1 MNQISLFDG
10 EQPLKITK
18 PIRLIELFAG
28 YGSQALALKYLG
40 VPFQS
45 WAICEWAI
53 KSIQAYKDIH
63 FGDDNTDYSKAMS
76 EIELNEYLF
85 NKGISSNYNEPMT
98 FEQINRLN
106 ESAKRKIYNNI
117 VATNNF
123 VNIQQLKGENLE
135 ITDTDKYTY
144 LMTYSFPCQDLSL
157 AGNGKG
163 MAKGDGTRSGMLW
176 EVERILDELNRG
188 GQQCLP
194 QILLM
199 ENVPQVH
206 SEDNKQHFYA
216 WCNKLE
222 SLGYKNYWQDLNAKD
237 YGVPQNRDRC
247 FMVSALGDYYYDFPA
262 PIKLTKRL
270 KDVLEKNV
278 DEKFYLSDVA
288 LNGVLNTTYNCSTLE
303 ARTEKDGIIP
313 TICARDYKD
322 PKLVIEGEP
331 KCEQVAQIES
341 SGYTEMTGRVY
352 SANGLSP
359 TVRTFAGGNTET
371 KIAVPT
377 TTRGKDIVGAL
388 RATQHKNGKRNILR
402 NMQDG
407 AGYEGI
413 IEPIVY
419 DGFNQQI
426 RKDQS
431 VIGTL
436 TRNCGADLKRNG
448 QGIIEPIAYDEQNQY
463 LRQDG
468 CVGTL
473 TTDGSSPKHNN
484 RIVEPNLKTK
494 MCNELIASGAV
505 KENDVIRH
513 SYTNSRMKG
522 EMKDI
527 QQNNISPTLD
537 TRCDCLGVVNNYRIR
552 KLTPRECGRL
562 MGVRDDDIT
571 VMSKNQSNS
580 SLYHLYGDSIVVDVL
595 MAIIG
600 MMI

>member
-76 EIELNEYLF
+76 ETELNEYLF

-98 FEQINRLN
+98 YDQIKRLS

-123 VNIQQLKGENLE
+123 VNIQQLKGKNLE

-199 ENVPQVH
+199 ENVPQLH
-206 SEDNKQHFYA
+206 SEDNKPHFYA

-278 DEKFYLSDVA
+278 DEKYYLSDIAIKGA
-288 LNGVLNTTYNCSTLE
+288 LNTNFNCISLE
-303 ARTEKDGIIP
+303 SRTEKDGVIP
-313 TICARDYKD
+313 TLCARDYKD
-322 PKLVIEGEP
+322 LKLVIEP
-331 KCEQVAQIES
+331 QCEQVAQIES

-371 KIAVPT
+371 KIIEEIEVCD
-377 TTRGKDIVGAL
+377 GKSRVW
-388 RATQHKNGKRNILR
+388 
-402 NMQDG
+402 
-407 AGYEGI
+407 
-413 IEPIVY
+413 
-419 DGFNQQI
+419 
-426 RKDQS
+426 RKGDYA
-431 VIGTL
+431 GTL
-436 TRNCGADLKRNG
+436 LTNSNNTGCGVQLIK
-448 QGIIEPIAYDEQNQY
+448 EPIAYDEQNQY
-463 LRQDG
+463 FRQDG

-527 QQNNISPTLD
+527 QQNNISPTRD

-571 VMSKNQSNS
+571 IMAKNQSNS

-595 MAIIG
+595 MAIFEQ
-600 MMI
+600 ML

>member
-76 EIELNEYLF
+76 ETELNEYLF

-98 FEQINRLN
+98 FEQIKRLN

-123 VNIQQLKGENLE
+123 VNIQQLTGENLE
-135 ITDTDKYTY
+135 VTATDKYTY

-247 FMVSALGDYYYDFPA
+247 FMVSALGDYYYDFPE

-278 DEKFYLSDVA
+278 DERY
-288 LNGVLNTTYNCSTLE
+288 
-303 ARTEKDGIIP
+303 
-313 TICARDYKD
+313 
-322 PKLVIEGEP
+322 
-331 KCEQVAQIES
+331 
-341 SGYTEMTGRVY
+341 
-352 SANGLSP
+352 
-359 TVRTFAGGNTET
+359 
-371 KIAVPT
+371 
-377 TTRGKDIVGAL
+377 
-388 RATQHKNGKRNILR
+388 
-402 NMQDG
+402 
-407 AGYEGI
+407 
-413 IEPIVY
+413 
-419 DGFNQQI
+419 
-426 RKDQS
+426 
-431 VIGTL
+431 
-436 TRNCGADLKRNG
+436 
-448 QGIIEPIAYDEQNQY
+448 
-463 LRQDG
+463 
-468 CVGTL
+468 
-473 TTDGSSPKHNN
+473 
-484 RIVEPNLKTK
+484 
-494 MCNELIASGAV
+494 
-505 KENDVIRH
+505 
-513 SYTNSRMKG
+513 
-522 EMKDI
+522 
-527 QQNNISPTLD
+527 
-537 TRCDCLGVVNNYRIR
+537 
-552 KLTPRECGRL
+552 
-562 MGVRDDDIT
+562 
-571 VMSKNQSNS
+571 
-580 SLYHLYGDSIVVDVL
+580 
-595 MAIIG
+595 
-600 MMI
+600 

>member
-1 MNQISLFDG
+1 MANQISLFDG

-63 FGDDNTDYSKAMS
+63 FGDDDTDYSKAMS
-76 EIELNEYLF
+76 DNELLDYLF
-85 NKGISSNYNEPMT
+85 KKGISSNYNEPMT
-98 FEQINRLN
+98 YDQIKRLS
-106 ESAKRKIYNNI
+106 ELAKRKIYNNI
-117 VATNNF
+117 VATNNY

-135 ITDTDKYTY
+135 ITDTDQYTY

-157 AGNGKG
+157 AGDGKG

-176 EVERILDELNRG
+176 EVERILDELNSG

-199 ENVPQVH
+199 ENVPQIH
-206 SEDNKQHFYA
+206 SEDNKPHFYA

-247 FMVSALGDYYYDFPA
+247 FMVSALGDYYYDFPD

-278 DEKFYLSDVA
+278 DEKYYLSDKA
-288 LNGVLNTTYNCSTLE
+288 LQGCLNTTFNCSQLE
-303 ARTEKDGIIP
+303 NIIEKNGVIP

-322 PKLVIEGEP
+322 PKLVVEP
-331 KCEQVAQIES
+331 KCEQVAQITS
-341 SGYTEMTGRVY
+341 KGFTEMTGRVY
-352 SANGLSP
+352 SQDGLSP

-371 KIAVPT
+371 KILCRS
-377 TTRGKDIVGAL
+377 RGNNKGGEKDG
-388 RATQHKNGKRNILR
+388 NI
-402 NMQDG
+402 
-407 AGYEGI
+407 A
-413 IEPIVY
+413 P
-419 DGFNQQI
+419 
-426 RKDQS
+426 
-431 VIGTL
+431 TL
-436 TRNCGADLKRNG
+436 TISSWQENNFIK
-448 QGIIEPIAYDEQNQY
+448 EPIAYDERNGY
-463 LRQDG
+463 LREDG
-468 CVGTL
+468 CVGSL
-473 TTDGSSPKHNN
+473 VTDGSSPRKQN
-484 RIVEPNLKTK
+484 RVVEPTERFFKQALETARSNDCEIGDTINAYNESIDKT
-494 MCNELIASGAV
+494 G
-505 KENDVIRH
+505 
-513 SYTNSRMKG
+513 
-522 EMKDI
+522 
-527 QQNNISPTLD
+527 ISPTLT
-537 TRCDCLGVVNNYRIR
+537 TRPEGFKTAILPIDQSYRIR

-562 MGVRDDDIT
+562 MGVRDDYIT
-571 VMSKNQSNS
+571 IMAKNQSNS

-595 MAIIG
+595 MAIFG
-600 MMI
+600 QML

>member
-1 MNQISLFDG
+1 MANQISLFDG
-10 EQPLKITK
+10 EQSLKITK

-63 FGDDNTDYSKAMS
+63 FGDDDTDYSKAMS
-76 EIELNEYLF
+76 DNELLDYLF
-85 NKGISSNYNEPMT
+85 KKGISSNYNEPMT
-98 FEQINRLN
+98 YDQIKRLS

-123 VNIQQLKGENLE
+123 VNIQQLKGESLE

-247 FMVSALGDYYYDFPA
+247 FMVSALGDYYYDFPE

-278 DEKFYLSDVA
+278 DEKYYLSD
-288 LNGVLNTTYNCSTLE
+288 
-303 ARTEKDGIIP
+303 K
-313 TICARDYKD
+313 
-322 PKLVIEGEP
+322 VIENTCWHFGYYEDEIEDQI
-331 KCEQVAQIES
+331 KCKQVGQITS
-341 SGYTEMTGRVY
+341 RGFTEMTGRVY
-352 SANGLSP
+352 SQDGLLP
-359 TVRTFAGGNTET
+359 AVRTFAGGNTET
-371 KIAVPT
+371 KIIEEIEVCD
-377 TTRGKDIVGAL
+377 GKSRVW
-388 RATQHKNGKRNILR
+388 
-402 NMQDG
+402 
-407 AGYEGI
+407 
-413 IEPIVY
+413 
-419 DGFNQQI
+419 
-426 RKDQS
+426 RKGDYAR
-431 VIGTL
+431 TL
-436 TRNCGADLKRNG
+436 LTNSNNTGCGVQLIK
-448 QGIIEPIAYDEQNQY
+448 EPIAYDEQNQY

-552 KLTPRECGRL
+552 KLTPKECFRL
-562 MGVRDDDIT
+562 MGVKDEDFDK
-571 VMSKNQSNS
+571 VANHQSNS
-580 SLYHLYGDSIVVDVL
+580 ALYHLAGDSIVCDVL
-595 MAIIG
+595 MAIFRE
-600 MMI
+600 MV